1 MNEIVIKSKNSES
14 KWRLAEILR
23 NQVLDSDYSSKGII
37 LDFSEIRR
45 VIIFYDDSETAL
57 NIVEHIRD
65 YMRGPGINY
74 GYIAWDPKHIHD
86 SGDMLGPIL

>member
-1 MNEIVIKSKNSES
+1 MHLVIKAKYSES
-14 KWRLAEILR
+14 KWRLVETLR
-23 NQVLDSDYSSKGII
+23 NQVLNSDYNGIV
-37 LDFSEIRR
+37 LEFFSDICR
-45 VIIFYDDSETAL
+45 IYIFYNDSETAL

-74 GYIAWDPKHIHD
+74 GYIVWDPKHICD

>member
-1 MNEIVIKSKNSES
+1 MNEIVIKSKDSES
-14 KWRLAEILR
+14 KWRLAEIIR

-57 NIVEHIRD
+57 NMVEHVCD
-65 YMRGPGINY
+65 YINGPGAEFGRIV
-74 GYIAWDPKHIHD
+74 
-86 SGDMLGPIL
+86 